1 MCGQKENDMDDRIEE
16 LLSKKAD
23 GELTGEEER
32 ELEAW
37 TRVSKEREALSEEYL
52 RVRRWLES
60 GRNYAPDAEKGF
72 WAWRRHRRRSRI
84 VRFARYAAVF
94 VGVAA
99 CGWVVWEYDR
109 SGEAE
114 KAEVVYAELPKA
126 DEGVFFEW
134 ADGRKTGLSG
144 EMRDSVLAERDG
156 VRVRVDG
163 SNVLHYE
170 SESDEAD
177 TVTRYNRLVV
187 PVGGDYRM
195 VLGDG
200 TKVWVNSASELEIP
214 ERFQAGERRVRLRGE
229 AYFEVARD
237 TARPFWVEAE
247 GVSVQVLGTR
257 FNVAAYGE
265 DGRVETTLAEGK
277 VAVSSGE
284 GRRVVLKPG
293 EQAVVEGAR
302 LDVRDVNVEDVIS
315 WIDGRFFFKQAPL
328 EEVFE
333 QAERW
338 YGVSVRFEEESL
350 KHIRFSGG
358 VLKFN
363 PVSDLLKMVEATGP
377 VGFRVSG
384 KEITVVKK

>member
-1 MCGQKENDMDDRIEE
+1 MDDRIEE

-37 TRVSKEREALSEEYL
+37 RRVSKERVALSEEYL

-72 WAWRRHRRRSRI
+72 LAWRRYRRRSRI
-84 VRFARYAAVF
+84 VRYAAVF
-94 VGVAA
+94 VGAAA
-99 CGWVVWEYDR
+99 CGWVVWEGGR
-109 SGEAE
+109 FGGVEKEEAL
-114 KAEVVYAELPKA
+114 YAESAKEM
-126 DEGVFFEW
+126 EGVFFEW

-293 EQAVVEGAR
+293 EQAVAEGAR

>member
-1 MCGQKENDMDDRIEE
+1 MDDRIEE

-37 TRVSKEREALSEEYL
+37 RRVSKERVALSEEYL

-72 WAWRRHRRRSRI
+72 LAWRRYRRRSRI
-84 VRFARYAAVF
+84 VRYAAVF
-94 VGVAA
+94 VGAAA
-99 CGWVVWEYDR
+99 CGWVVWEGGR
-109 SGEAE
+109 FGGVEKEEAL
-114 KAEVVYAELPKA
+114 YAESAKEM
-126 DEGVFFEW
+126 EGVFFEW

-156 VRVRVDG
+156 MTVRVDG

-170 SESDEAD
+170 SEADEAD
-177 TVTRYNRLVV
+177 TVVRYNRLVV